1 MTVGTYNRF
10 LRWFVYTIVAAFSTY
25 WFVNFLLWYPWSYN
39 AVLGMTLMFV
49 AITPIWIFTVFDCL
63 IRYDGERLVYGAA
76 YTSLIFG
83 LVAVVLDYIFY
94 GLIRGAIIELYHPT
108 TLYGY
113 AFLLLLPFIS
123 FILFRKRLKNKQKIS
138 RRDYVKFL
146 VPGIVS
152 FLIITS
158 IIIFNIKLSES
169 TFKFITLIFT
179 SLVVFNLILLMVLG
193 RTNYMTRVN
202 QVIWLSLLC
211 VVFGMLFGKYGT
223 DMGLKWWINYLV
235 PMLMNALLP
244 PIVLRM
250 KNKQIV
256 LYLFMIFLSA
266 PLIHVIFSFF
276 FNWTEYMPF
285 WEILYLDTLING

>member
-63 IRYDGERLVYGAA
+63 IRYNGERLVYGAA

-113 AFLLLLPFIS
+113 AFCF
-123 FILFRKRLKNKQKIS
+123 FCHLF
-138 RRDYVKFL
+138 
-146 VPGIVS
+146 P
-152 FLIITS
+152 
-158 IIIFNIKLSES
+158 LSS
-169 TFKFITLIFT
+169 
-179 SLVVFNLILLMVLG
+179 
-193 RTNYMTRVN
+193 
-202 QVIWLSLLC
+202 
-211 VVFGMLFGKYGT
+211 FGK
-223 DMGLKWWINYLV
+223 GLKT
-235 PMLMNALLP
+235 
-244 PIVLRM
+244 
-250 KNKQIV
+250 NKKLAV
-256 LYLFMIFLSA
+256 
-266 PLIHVIFSFF
+266 
-276 FNWTEYMPF
+276 
-285 WEILYLDTLING
+285 EIM